1 MPSFLVTG
9 SEGQLGRCF
18 QAVAKEFPE
27 HQLIFTKKNILDLTL
42 PNTFEQVYQIQPFDG
57 IINCA
62 AYTQVD
68 RAEEESLLTQSVNV
82 DGIKNI
88 IDFAEKK
95 ALSIIHFSTDYVF
108 DGITTNPYIE
118 DFPPQPINAY
128 GHSKYLGEEILKKA
142 SCPHI
147 IIRLSWLF
155 SPFGRN
161 FVKTILKLSFAKGT
175 IKVVNDQHGRPTYGI
190 DLAKTVLKLISND
203 TIDTL
208 PILHYANKG
217 ICNWKEFAEAIVN
230 ESGNKTQVIGVST
243 SDYPTLAKRPKYSI
257 LDTERIEKKLGI
269 TIPTWQ
275 ESLKKCV
282 QILKSDGSL

>member
-18 QAVAKEFPE
+18 QAVAKEFPR

-42 PNTFEQVYQIQPFDG
+42 PNTFEQIYQIEPFDG

-68 RAEEESLLTQSVNV
+68 RAEEESLLAQSVNV

-88 IDFAEKK
+88 IDFAEEK

-161 FVKTILKLSFAKGT
+161 FVKTILKLSLVKET

-203 TIDTL
+203 TINTL

-269 TIPTWQ
+269 NIPTWQ

>member
-1 MPSFLVTG
+1 MPRFLVTG

-18 QAVAKEFPE
+18 QAVAKEFPR

-42 PNTFEQVYQIQPFDG
+42 PNTFEQIYQIEPFDG

-68 RAEEESLLTQSVNV
+68 RAEEESLLAQSVNV

-88 IDFAEKK
+88 IDFAEEK

-161 FVKTILKLSFAKGT
+161 FVKTILKLSLAKET

-257 LDTERIEKKLGI
+257 LDTERIEKELQI
-269 TIPTWQ
+269 EIPPWQ
-275 ESLKKCV
+275 ESLKKCI
-282 QILKSDGSL
+282 QILKSD

>member
-18 QAVAKEFPE
+18 QAVAKEFPR

-42 PNTFEQVYQIQPFDG
+42 PNTFEQIYQIEPFDG

-68 RAEEESLLTQSVNV
+68 RAEEESLLAQSVNV

-88 IDFAEKK
+88 IDFAEEK

-161 FVKTILKLSFAKGT
+161 FVKTILKLSLVKET

-203 TIDTL
+203 TINTL

-257 LDTERIEKKLGI
+257 LDTERIEKELGV
-269 TIPTWQ
+269 TLPTWQ
-275 ESLKKCV
+275 ESLKKCI
-282 QILKSDGSL
+282 QILKNDGSF

>member
-18 QAVAKEFPE
+18 QAVAKEFPR

-42 PNTFEQVYQIQPFDG
+42 PNTFEQIYQIEPFDG

-68 RAEEESLLTQSVNV
+68 RAEEESLLAQSVNV

-88 IDFAEKK
+88 IDFAEEK

-161 FVKTILKLSFAKGT
+161 FVKTILKLSLAKET

-257 LDTERIEKKLGI
+257 LDTERIEKELGV
-269 TIPTWQ
+269 TLPTWQ
-275 ESLKKCV
+275 ESLKKCI
-282 QILKSDGSL
+282 QILKNDGSF